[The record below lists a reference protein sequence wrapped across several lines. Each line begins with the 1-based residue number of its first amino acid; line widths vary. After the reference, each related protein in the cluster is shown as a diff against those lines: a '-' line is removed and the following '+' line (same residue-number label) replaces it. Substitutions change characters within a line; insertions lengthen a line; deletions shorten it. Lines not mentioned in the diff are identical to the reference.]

1 MHTICVVQGEENLRQ
16 SICSF
21 LHESGLRVWGV
32 ASIEDFYVR
41 LLQEKADLVVVDLDA
56 PDESGLHLL
65 RWLSAHGVPTVALT
79 ARSDLVSRIAGLD
92 AGALQCFG
100 LPVSLLELAAGIRSQ
115 LRYRAQQ
122 GPPSER
128 WLQWQLDRSA
138 ARLIAPNQQSVSLTS
153 RELELLGCLM
163 TTPGALVPK
172 RVLIETVGADQAEN
186 GFHRIESQLTR
197 LRRKTQASTGLGLPV
212 RAVFGKGL
220 VFVGI

>member
-1 MHTICVVQGEENLRQ
+1 MHTISVVQEEENLRQ

-21 LHESGLRVWGV
+21 LHESGLHVWGV
-32 ASIEDFYVR
+32 GSVEDFYVR

-56 PDESGLHLL
+56 PDESGWHLL
-65 RWLSAHGVPTVALT
+65 RWLSAQGMPAVALT
-79 ARSDLVSRIAGLD
+79 ARCDLGSRIAGLD

-100 LPVSLLELAAGIRSQ
+100 LPVSLLELTASIRSQ

-122 GPPSER
+122 GLPSEL
-128 WLQWQLDRSA
+128 WVQWQLDRTA

-153 RELELLGCLM
+153 RELELLVCLM

-220 VFVGI
+220 MFVGI